1 MVENVINA
9 VLDIFRKHNILLYG
23 VLIVS
28 GVLTYNIWG
37 LSDITGFIKI
47 EEKYKNYTAL
57 AFLFST
63 TIVFLLVFKSIVLGF
78 KSYVVE
84 RSSKITAKATYKEK
98 LVNLTKKERAVLLQF
113 FIQESETIWLP
124 WRGQEVVELVNAGV
138 LNIASNSLQMTRA
151 GEAAL
156 LKIQKSTMHELATI
170 YSDTFSNKH
179 DSKVVQDILQ
189 NHTPESV
196 KAVLESRHVFG
207 Y

>member
-1 MVENVINA
+1 MENLISA
-9 VLDIFRKHNILLYG
+9 LLDIFRKHNILLYG

-47 EEKYKNYTAL
+47 EDKYKNYVAL
-57 AFLFST
+57 AFLFSAA
-63 TIVFLLVFKSIVLGF
+63 IVFLLILKSIFLFF
-78 KSYVVE
+78 KNHVVD
-84 RSSKITAKATYKEK
+84 RSNKIDAEAAYKEK
-98 LVNLTKKERAVLLQF
+98 LVNLTKKEQAVLLQF
-113 FIQESETIWLP
+113 FIQQSETIWLP

-138 LNIASNSLQMTRA
+138 LNLASTSLQMTRA

-156 LKIQKSTMHELATI
+156 LKIQKSTMHELASI
-170 YSDTFSNKH
+170 YSDTFSSKY
-179 DSKVVQDILQ
+179 DSKVVQDIVQ

-196 KAVLESRHVFG
+196 KAVLESRRVFG